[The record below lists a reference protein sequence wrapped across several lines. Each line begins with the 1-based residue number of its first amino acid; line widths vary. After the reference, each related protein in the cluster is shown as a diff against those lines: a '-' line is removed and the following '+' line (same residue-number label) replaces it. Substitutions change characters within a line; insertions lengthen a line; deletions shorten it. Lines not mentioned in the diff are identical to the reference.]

1 MFNTN
6 SKTTILKYLVKYVEP
21 LSSDD
26 RLYQFARGKSV
37 IKVDLFI
44 YGETNVTQDNTQS
57 ANKDWKKYSP

>member
-1 MFNTN
+1 MLYAN
-6 SKTTILKYLVKYVEP
+6 SKTIILKYLVKDVEP

-37 IKVDLFI
+37 IKVELFI

-57 ANKDWKKYSP
+57 ANKDWKKYLP